1 MSLSSG
7 TRHLLGEVL
16 GWVAVAATSAF
27 ALVHYDDLKHI
38 SAELLG
44 LAPPTATATARPG
57 AAAPDLRRSAA
68 ASDAVE
74 LEASPDGH
82 FHAEVEIN
90 GRAIEVMV
98 DTGASMVALSHED
111 AERAGVYVRPAD
123 FTMRVNTA
131 NGIGRAAPVTLDEI
145 TLGDIT
151 VRNVRAAVSE
161 PGRLQGSLLGMS
173 FLGRLSRFDMRA
185 GVLVLQE

>member
-7 TRHLLGEVL
+7 TRHLLAEVL
-16 GWVAVAATSAF
+16 GWIAVAVAGAF
-27 ALVHYDDLKHI
+27 ALVHYDDLKLV

-44 LAPPTATATARPG
+44 LAAPTE
-57 AAAPDLRRSAA
+57 SAA
-68 ASDAVE
+68 AHPGTPASESRRSMSASGAVE
-74 LEASPDGH
+74 LQAGSDGH

-98 DTGASMVALSHED
+98 DTGASMVALSYED
-111 AERAGVYVRPAD
+111 AERAGVFVRPAD

-131 NGIGRAAPVTLDEI
+131 NGIARAAPVMLDEI
-145 TLGDIT
+145 SLGDIR

-161 PGRLQGSLLGMS
+161 PGRLQGSLLGMT

>member
-7 TRHLLGEVL
+7 TRHLLGEAL
-16 GWVAVAATSAF
+16 GWGAVAVVGAI
-27 ALVHYDDLKHI
+27 ALVHYDDLKRA

-44 LAPPTATATARPG
+44 LAAPAETAGAHPG
-57 AAAPDLRRSAA
+57 VPAPEPRRQSA
-68 ASDAVE
+68 SGAVE
-74 LEASPDGH
+74 LQAGADGH
-82 FHAEVEIN
+82 FHVEVEIN
-90 GRAIEVMV
+90 GRPIETMV
-98 DTGASMVALSHED
+98 DTGATMVALSYQD

-131 NGIGRAAPVTLDEI
+131 NGIARAAPVTLDEI
-145 TLGDIT
+145 SLGDIT

-173 FLGRLSRFDMRA
+173 FLGRLSRFEMRA
-185 GVLVLQE
+185 GVLVLQD

>member
-7 TRHLLGEVL
+7 TRHLLAEVL
-16 GWVAVAATSAF
+16 GWIAVAVAGAF

-44 LAPPTATATARPG
+44 LSVPVE
-57 AAAPDLRRSAA
+57 SAA
-68 ASDAVE
+68 AHPGAPVPEQARPAAASGGVE
-74 LEASPDGH
+74 LQAGPDGH

-90 GRAIEVMV
+90 GRAVEVMV
-98 DTGASMVALSHED
+98 DTGASMVALSYED
-111 AERAGVYVRPAD
+111 AERAGLYVRPAD

-131 NGIGRAAPVTLDEI
+131 NGIARAAPVTLDEI
-145 TLGDIT
+145 SLGDIT

-161 PGRLQGSLLGMS
+161 PGRLRGSLLGMS